1 MIDINLLKYFDKSFS
16 EIYKIENESEVSD
29 KKALPKKFFIN
40 LYTNPKV
47 YLPVLLFLLILFALS
62 LYSLRTTISGMDS
75 NIQTNDRTEIVRKSP
90 PVKEQI
96 VKKEVIPVTIDNDTR
111 GVNDKKQ
118 EAVKTGTVKTVKQ
131 ETLGKKSDKNIPSSS
146 IKPIKNKKEQ
156 QNKKSYVIIVKGL
169 DKSKIDKVQKLSETF
184 GVKVSKTLQLQTGKQ
199 LWRVYVAD
207 VNSDIK
213 IGDIRV
219 KTVATFADKDKAV
232 NFAKERKGK
241 FFIKKENIMNEEY
254 NVKIEGFKSINKA
267 KEFAEKIK

>member
-96 VKKEVIPVTIDNDTR
+96 VKKEVIPV
-111 GVNDKKQ
+111 
-118 EAVKTGTVKTVKQ
+118 
-131 ETLGKKSDKNIPSSS
+131 
-146 IKPIKNKKEQ
+146 
-156 QNKKSYVIIVKGL
+156 
-169 DKSKIDKVQKLSETF
+169 
-184 GVKVSKTLQLQTGKQ
+184 
-199 LWRVYVAD
+199 
-207 VNSDIK
+207 
-213 IGDIRV
+213 
-219 KTVATFADKDKAV
+219 
-232 NFAKERKGK
+232 
-241 FFIKKENIMNEEY
+241 
-254 NVKIEGFKSINKA
+254 
-267 KEFAEKIK
+267 